1 MSRHKAATLEA
12 ERPAPRETP
21 GPRSARRKRGILR
34 RTGIVLPAAAIA
46 AVAVAAVT
54 IAADLVSANGS
65 GANSLAA
72 ALDQLPQSK
81 SIGLLEKERQQIILM
96 DAASSTMTV
105 AAKPA
110 VLSPAKVEQQAA
122 QRAANAA
129 AAAAA
134 QQRQEQA
141 QQQSTTVAAAPN
153 PGTAQS
159 YAYQELSAY
168 GFGTSQW
175 SCLDSLWQRE
185 SGWQYDAQNPS
196 GAYGI
201 PQALP
206 ASKMASAGSDY
217 LTDPNTQIRWGLG
230 YISSVYGT
238 PCAAWSHE
246 EAYGW
251 Y

>member
-1 MSRHKAATLEA
+1 M
-12 ERPAPRETP
+12 
-21 GPRSARRKRGILR
+21 R

-46 AVAVAAVT
+46 AVTVAVVA
-54 IAADLVSANGS
+54 IAAELVSPNGS

-81 SIGLLEKERQQIILM
+81 SIGLLEQERQQIITM
-96 DAASSTMTV
+96 NVAASTMTV

-110 VLSPAKVEQQAA
+110 VVSPAQVESQQSQGEEAS
-122 QRAANAA
+122 
-129 AAAAA
+129 
-134 QQRQEQA
+134 QETA
-141 QQQSTTVAAAPN
+141 QQQDTVTAAAPD

-159 YAYQELSAY
+159 YAYSELPAF
-168 GFGTSQW
+168 GFSQSTQW
-175 SCLDSLWQRE
+175 SCLDELWQQE
-185 SGWQYDAQNPS
+185 SSWIYDAENAS

-217 LTDPNTQIRWGLG
+217 LTDPDTQIRWGLG
-230 YISSVYGT
+230 YITDVYGT
-238 PCAAWSHE
+238 PCGAWDHE
-246 EAYGW
+246 VDDGW

>member
-1 MSRHKAATLEA
+1 MSRHQAAVLET
-12 ERPAPRETP
+12 RGPAPEGAP
-21 GPRSARRKRGILR
+21 GPRSARRRRGILR

-54 IAADLVSANGS
+54 IAADLVSSNGS

-72 ALDQLPQSK
+72 ALDQLPRSK
-81 SIGLLEKERQQIILM
+81 SIGLLEQERQQIIVM
-96 DAASSTMTV
+96 DAAVATMTV

-110 VLSPAKVEQQAA
+110 VVSPAKVEQQAA
-122 QRAANAA
+122 AQEAA
-129 AAAAA
+129 
-134 QQRQEQA
+134 QEQA

-153 PGTAQS
+153 PGTAQA
-159 YAYQELSAY
+159 YAYQELPAY
-168 GFGTSQW
+168 GFSQSSQW
-175 SCLDSLWQRE
+175 SCLDSLWQQE

-230 YISSVYGT
+230 YISQVYGT
-238 PCAAWSHE
+238 PCAAWGHE
-246 EAYGW
+246 VSYGW